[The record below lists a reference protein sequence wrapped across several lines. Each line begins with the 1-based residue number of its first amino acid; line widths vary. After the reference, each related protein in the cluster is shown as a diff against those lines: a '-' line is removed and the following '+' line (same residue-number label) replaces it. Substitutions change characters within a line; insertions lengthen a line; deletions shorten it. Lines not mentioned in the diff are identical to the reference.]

1 MGAEADIEHSKDGVV
16 RNSPEG
22 EDGTGSANLVV
33 KPSLPAALNLADCGL
48 VLRRK
53 ALHCIRDADAQR
65 VSMLVHTGLFLESLQ
80 KPICRAVADKRF
92 SRAVGSRA
100 PRGEAQHEQ
109 RRIDGTQCW
118 DRRIVPVGVLLSQAV
133 ELANKA
139 AAGPA
144 LAQCGHCKAP
154 PQLEPAPAVH
164 PRQCVPVAMALV
176 AVVPKRS
183 RSQRV
188 FGAEGSRRASI

>member
-1 MGAEADIEHSKDGVV
+1 MGAQADIEHAKDGVV

-22 EDGTGSANLVV
+22 EDGAGPANLIV
-33 KPSLPAALNLADCGL
+33 KPSLPAALNLADRGL
-48 VLRRK
+48 VLRRQ
-53 ALHCIRDADAQR
+53 ALHCIRDSDAQR
-65 VSMLVHTGLFLESLQ
+65 ASMFVHTAVLLEPLY
-80 KPICRAVADKRF
+80 KPIGRAVADKRS

-100 PRGEAQHEQ
+100 PRGEAKHEQ
-109 RRIDGTQCW
+109 RCIDGTQCW
-118 DRRIVPVGVLLSQAV
+118 DGRIVPVGVLLFEAAEV
-133 ELANKA
+133 ANKA
-139 AAGPA
+139 AAGLA

-188 FGAEGSRRASI
+188 FGAEGSRSASI